1 MAMWQPPLNLFML
14 FVLLVTLLHPHF
26 HSQSWG
32 SFRIIGTGSVLI
44 ITSPYCSWVALV
56 SCCTVRWVSLLDFC
70 TEMEEKYSHGQRL
83 VSVIKCQTLCPK
95 NSTCR
100 EYSLPKDIWLTS
112 AALLI
117 RGAGLKAKAAWTGC
131 ELQLMLRL
139 GTEAL
144 TERANPSCSSAAL
157 LSWQPAWQAFAEWIA
172 VSCLEMEWGVKC
184 WLCMN

>member
-1 MAMWQPPLNLFML
+1 ML
-14 FVLLVTLLHPHF
+14 SVVLATLLHPHF
-26 HSQSWG
+26 QSWS
-32 SFRIIGTGSVLI
+32 SFRIRGTEGVSI
-44 ITSPYCSWVALV
+44 ITSPYCSCVALV
-56 SCCTVRWVSLLDFC
+56 SRCTVRWVSLLDLC
-70 TEMEEKYSHGQRL
+70 TEMEEKHPHGQRL

-95 NSTCR
+95 NCTCR
-100 EYSLPKDIWLTS
+100 EYSLPKDSWLTS

-117 RGAGLKAKAAWTGC
+117 RGAGPKAKAAWTGC

-157 LSWQPAWQAFAEWIA
+157 LSWQPAWQAFTEWIA
-172 VSCLEMEWGVKC
+172 VSCLEMEWGVKH